1 MPQRMLAQGNAAIG
15 WGAVAAGCRHFFGY
29 PITPQN
35 EITEWFAKELPQR
48 EGIFLQ
54 GQCETGSINMVLGAA
69 ATGVRVMTST
79 SSPGWALMQETIS
92 HMVNAELPCVI
103 SLVQRGG
110 PGQGT
115 TQHAQMD
122 YLSATRGGG
131 NGGYKNV
138 VLTPATVQENHDFIQ
153 LAFHIADKYLNPVVL
168 LTDGLLGQLM
178 EPLELKTFDFGTL
191 APKDWAVVG
200 MGAHGDKRRHAV
212 ACNTGLIFMERH
224 PSYLDFVEALDG
236 KFRDM
241 ESEVRY
247 ESYHTEDASLVLVAY
262 GYCARV
268 SQEAVDW
275 AREEG
280 LAVGLLRPMTVWP
293 FPSQPLAEA
302 ADRGASFLVVED
314 SLGQMVDD
322 VRLSTYGK
330 TPVHLLNM
338 LSRHMKTAS
347 GMILPETV
355 FQRIKD
361 IMDQEENRGT
371 AAG

>member
-1 MPQRMLAQGNAAIG
+1 
-15 WGAVAAGCRHFFGY
+15 
-29 PITPQN
+29 
-35 EITEWFAKELPQR
+35 
-48 EGIFLQ
+48 
-54 GQCETGSINMVLGAA
+54 
-69 ATGVRVMTST
+69 
-79 SSPGWALMQETIS
+79 
-92 HMVNAELPCVI
+92 
-103 SLVQRGG
+103 
-110 PGQGT
+110 
-115 TQHAQMD
+115 
-122 YLSATRGGG
+122 
-131 NGGYKNV
+131 
-138 VLTPATVQENHDFIQ
+138 
-153 LAFHIADKYLNPVVL
+153 
-168 LTDGLLGQLM
+168 
-178 EPLELKTFDFGTL
+178 
-191 APKDWAVVG
+191 
-200 MGAHGDKRRHAV
+200 
-212 ACNTGLIFMERH
+212 MERH

>member
-1 MPQRMLAQGNAAIG
+1 MTQRMLAQGNVAIG

-35 EITEWFAKELPQR
+35 EVTEWFAKELPQR

-54 GQCETGSINMVLGAA
+54 GQCETGSINMVMGAA
-69 ATGVRVMTST
+69 AAGVRVMTST

-103 SLVQRGG
+103 ALVQRGG

-131 NGGYKNV
+131 NGGYKNI
-138 VLTPATVQENHDFIQ
+138 VLAPASVQENHDFIQ
-153 LAFHIADKYLNPVVL
+153 LAFHLADKYRNPVVML
-168 LTDGLLGQLM
+168 SDGLLGQLM
-178 EPLELKTFDFGTL
+178 EPLELRTL
-191 APKDWAVVG
+191 DLDPLPPKDWAVIG
-200 MGAHGDKRRHAV
+200 MGAHGESRRRAV
-212 ACNTGLIFMERH
+212 ACNTGLIFVERH
-224 PSYLDFVEALDG
+224 ASYLDFIEALDK
-236 KFRDM
+236 KFKEM
-241 ESEVRY
+241 ETEVRY
-247 ESYHTEDASLVLVAY
+247 ESYRTEDARLVLVAY

-275 AREEG
+275 ARDEG

-293 FPSQPLAEA
+293 FPYQAVAAA
-302 ADRGASFLVVED
+302 ADRGAAFLVVED

-322 VRLSTYGK
+322 VRLGAAGK

-338 LSRHMKTAS
+338 LSRHMKSAS
-347 GMILPETV
+347 GMILPDTV

-361 IMDQEENRGT
+361 TIDQEEKSGT
-371 AAG
+371 AVG